1 MSGNA
6 SSSSQ
11 RVVEGVGENEYEGGV
26 KDRQKEHVRKNEAER
41 KCAWT
46 RGRLKEHQCVKVT
59 QSAGPHAID
68 KD

>member
-1 MSGNA
+1 MSRCFTLRYAKDMHLKSRSVFIMSGNA

-41 KCAWT
+41 KCA
-46 RGRLKEHQCVKVT
+46 
-59 QSAGPHAID
+59 
-68 KD
+68 